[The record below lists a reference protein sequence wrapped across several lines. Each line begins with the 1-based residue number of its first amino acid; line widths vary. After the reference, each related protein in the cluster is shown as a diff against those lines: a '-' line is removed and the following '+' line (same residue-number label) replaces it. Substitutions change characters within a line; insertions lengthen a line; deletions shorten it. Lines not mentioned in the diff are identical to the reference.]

1 MKKFLKRE
9 KSIIT
14 FLYILGLVGMFSIL
28 MAICISREKQEQK
41 IEQETYQNITAS
53 WTLDRE
59 GTKPVEVKKLGE
71 YMDTETGILSMYYQ
85 LPEMEADI
93 SLVYRSKDVY
103 TRVLIDE
110 EVIYKTS
117 VYESRFYNRSPGNLW
132 NVLNINSKYSGKCLE
147 LQISMVYDTKAITV
161 DSLLLGDKADII
173 LGLFAENMFGIIV
186 SLLLILLGVVLIVVD
201 CLPSYGR
208 SKKHHG
214 LWWVGVYA
222 FLTGVWSL
230 IETNVVQFCVED
242 MRILQLIDNMIM
254 MIDTIPL
261 FLYLNTEYKI
271 LKNRGMRVLAYI
283 LTGYPLICVVMQY
296 SGIKD
301 LHDMLNGGLYI
312 M

>member
-1 MKKFLKRE
+1 MWYEFSYNRYVARSAKERLRYENDE
-9 KSIIT
+9 KII
-14 FLYILGLVGMFSIL
+14 Y
-28 MAICISREKQEQK
+28 E
-41 IEQETYQNITAS
+41 
-53 WTLDRE
+53 
-59 GTKPVEVKKLGE
+59 
-71 YMDTETGILSMYYQ
+71 
-85 LPEMEADI
+85 
-93 SLVYRSKDVY
+93 
-103 TRVLIDE
+103 
-110 EVIYKTS
+110 TS

-271 LKNRGMRVLAYI
+271 VN
-283 LTGYPLICVVMQY
+283 
-296 SGIKD
+296 
-301 LHDMLNGGLYI
+301 
-312 M
+312 